1 MTPDALQRVRAL
13 IEGRDH
19 AHATTII
26 ESGPAGAITRGRL
39 RRDAH
44 IIEGIILITSRS
56 SNGGA
61 KGRRYSAQALRQI
74 AEQGDNLPCFLNH
87 TTPDKAF
94 SARPV
99 QDLVGKFVNVR
110 HDPVAGKVL
119 GDLHVLDH
127 QVPLVFALAEK
138 MGHQVGAS
146 VVSKGL
152 VKMEADGTETVDSI
166 QALRSADLVSDPA
179 STRGLFESIL
189 QEARQQESVSAIY
202 DRIFGAPVPMTT
214 YARLIEAFC
223 PGVQPSPSTEPAPE
237 AATALHRR
245 LAAAVRR

>member
-1 MTPDALQRVRAL
+1 MTTREQIMTF
-13 IEGRDH
+13 IEGRH
-19 AHATTII
+19 GATTII
-26 ESGPAGAITRGRL
+26 EAGPAGALTRGTL
-39 RRDAH
+39 HRDAG
-44 IIEGIILITSRS
+44 IIERVVLIGAYSTNGS
-56 SNGGA
+56 SG
-61 KGRRYSAQALRQI
+61 KRVYSPKALAQI
-74 AEQGDNLPCFLNH
+74 AEHGENLPCFLNH
-87 TTPDKAF
+87 TSPDKAF
-94 SARPV
+94 AARPV

-110 HDPVAGKVL
+110 HDPVAQKVV
-119 GDLHVLDH
+119 GDLQVLDH
-127 QVPLVFALAEK
+127 QVPLVFALAER

-152 VKMEADGTETVDSI
+152 VRMESDGTETVDSI

-202 DRIFGAPVPMTT
+202 GRIFGAPVPMAT

-223 PGVQPSPSTEPAPE
+223 PGVQPPTSREPAPE
-237 AATALHRR
+237 DETATALHRR